1 MKRLKRPRLDEHL
14 VAEGHF
20 ADLESA
26 KLAVMAGRV
35 VIEGEPP
42 PKPGRLLTATDR
54 VHVKLPDRYVGRGGL
69 KLEKALIEFSLDVGG
84 RVALDIGSSTGGFTD
99 CLLQH
104 GAAFVHSC
112 DVGRGLLAWRLRQDP
127 RVILHEGLNARE
139 TGTVRF
145 SPAPDMAVG
154 DVSFI
159 SLTKILPAVFDALP
173 GGSDAIFLIK
183 PQFEAPRGELPP
195 GGVVT
200 DAATRKRCVEKIAH
214 FVSADGH
221 RWLGAV
227 ESPITGRDG
236 NVEYLARMQTRAA
249 KRILPR

>member
-1 MKRLKRPRLDEHL
+1 MVKRPKRRRLDEHL

-20 ADLESA
+20 PDLDSA

-42 PKPGRLLTATDR
+42 PKAGQLLTTTCR
-54 VHVKLPDRYVGRGGL
+54 VQVKQAGRYVSRGGL
-69 KLEKALIEFSLDVGG
+69 KLEKALTHFALDVRG

-99 CLLQH
+99 CLLQQ
-104 GAAFVHSC
+104 GAASVHSC

-139 TGTVRF
+139 TGSTRF
-145 SPAPDMAVG
+145 APPPDMAVG

-159 SLTKILPAVFDALP
+159 SLTKILPAVFAALP
-173 GGSDAIFLIK
+173 RGADAIFLIK
-183 PQFEAPRGELPP
+183 PQFEALREELPP
-195 GGVVT
+195 GGVIT
-200 DAATRKRCVEKIAH
+200 DPETRRRCVEKIDQ
-214 FVSADGH
+214 FVRADGH
-221 RWLGAV
+221 QWLGVV

-236 NVEYLARMQTRAA
+236 NVEYLAHMRTGSAG
-249 KRILPR
+249 

>member
-1 MKRLKRPRLDEHL
+1 MKRPKRRRLDEHL
-14 VAEGHF
+14 VAEGF
-20 ADLESA
+20 FKDLESA
-26 KLAVMAGRV
+26 RLAVMAGRV
-35 VIEGEPP
+35 VVEGEPP

-54 VHVKLPDRYVGRGGL
+54 IHIKSADRYVGRGGF
-69 KLEKALIEFSLDVGG
+69 KLEKALGEFALDVTD

-139 TGTVRF
+139 TGTTRF
-145 SPAPDMAVG
+145 SPPPDMAVG

-159 SLTKILPAVFDALP
+159 SLTKILPAVFEALP
-173 GGSDAIFLIK
+173 RGADAVFLIK
-183 PQFEAPRGELPP
+183 PQFEAPRAELPP

-200 DAATRKRCVEKIAH
+200 DPGTRRRCVEKIQH
-214 FVSADGH
+214 FVCAGGH
-221 RWLGAV
+221 RWLGVV

-236 NVEYLARMQTRAA
+236 NVEYLAHMQTGEA
-249 KRILPR
+249 KEFLTR